1 MIIRDGKNSCYW
13 GMCYR
18 QKDSYIWTQEQH
30 KKLKGVMILNQPSL
44 ISAFLLPPWLK
55 SIKAEQESW
64 GESWTTGTRAQNK
77 NLFLIIL
84 KSCIP
89 GQNCS
94 IGVEIKM
101 WKIKFTALLILQFPP
116 LLSLTKPYN
125 TQCGSK
131 QSGALPNDLVPL
143 FLVYCGWGGRFCLG
157 DVFMSSGQVWG
168 PYYRRDKV
176 GLLELS
182 YRKPFSPFYFK

>member
-1 MIIRDGKNSCYW
+1 
-13 GMCYR
+13 MCYR

-44 ISAFLLPPWLK
+44 ISAFLFPPWLK

-94 IGVEIKM
+94 IGVEIQM

-131 QSGALPNDLVPL
+131 QSGALPNDLVPCFL
-143 FLVYCGWGGRFCLG
+143 FIVVEVVGFVWEMYLCHPSRCEVRIIGEIRLG
-157 DVFMSSGQVWG
+157 CWNWATES
-168 PYYRRDKV
+168 
-176 GLLELS
+176 
-182 YRKPFSPFYFK
+182 PFSPFYFK

>member
-1 MIIRDGKNSCYW
+1 
-13 GMCYR
+13 
-18 QKDSYIWTQEQH
+18 
-30 KKLKGVMILNQPSL
+30 MILNQPSL
-44 ISAFLLPPWLK
+44 ISAFLFPPWLK

-94 IGVEIKM
+94 IGVEIQM

-143 FLVYCGWGGRFCLG
+143 FLVYFLFIVVEVVGFVWEMYLCHPSRCEVRIIGEIRLG
-157 DVFMSSGQVWG
+157 CCN
-168 PYYRRDKV
+168 
-176 GLLELS
+176 
-182 YRKPFSPFYFK
+182 